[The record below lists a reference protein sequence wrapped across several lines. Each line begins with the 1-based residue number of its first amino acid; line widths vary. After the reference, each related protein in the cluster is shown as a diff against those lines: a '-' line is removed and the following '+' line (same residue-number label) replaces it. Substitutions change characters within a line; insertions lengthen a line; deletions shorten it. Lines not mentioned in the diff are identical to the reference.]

1 MPYVEP
7 WEVGQLWAREA
18 GASEGLWENIGPR
31 ELPPH
36 PSASGQISHFGG
48 LWEFGILDL
57 AQIGFGLGVWE
68 VER

>member
-1 MPYVEP
+1 
-7 WEVGQLWAREA
+7 VGQLWARET
-18 GASEGLWENIGPR
+18 GASGGLRESIGPR
-31 ELPPH
+31 DGGSTPPRV
-36 PSASGQISHFGG
+36 GEISHFGG